1 MCLVTCKNKKYNEY
15 RDQRAEFTP
24 YSEMRRVSAA
34 GAHAAGVHAA
44 VTQEASAHAAV
55 THAAITH
62 AAVIHAAAVRCGS

>member
-34 GAHAAGVHAA
+34 GVHAADVHAA
-44 VTQEASAHAAV
+44 VIHAASAHAAV
-55 THAAITH
+55 TYV
-62 AAVIHAAAVRCGS
+62 AAVWCGL

>member
-34 GAHAAGVHAA
+34 GVHAA
-44 VTQEASAHAAV
+44 DVHAAV
-55 THAAITH
+55 THAAVTYV
-62 AAVIHAAAVRCGS
+62 AAVWCGL